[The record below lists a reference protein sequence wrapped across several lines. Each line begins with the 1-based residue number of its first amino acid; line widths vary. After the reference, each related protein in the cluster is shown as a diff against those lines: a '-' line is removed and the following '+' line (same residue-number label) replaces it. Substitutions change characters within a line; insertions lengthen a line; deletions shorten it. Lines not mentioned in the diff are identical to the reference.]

1 MTTKVV
7 FSGYY
12 GSDNIGDEALI
23 AVLLK
28 ELNKRIKDFK
38 PVVISNNP
46 AKTSSAYEIDAM
58 SKTDIKN
65 IIKELKSADLLISGG
80 GSLLQD
86 VTGKKTIPYYL
97 GIIAL
102 AKILRVPV
110 FFCAQGVGPVNS
122 VFFKKAIKYTLNR
135 VDAISVRDEKS
146 KLFLESL
153 GVKKDIHYTADLAY
167 LLYPNDKSK
176 IEEILSNESLTS
188 FTENGFCLGVSIRPW
203 KDNKYIDSLI
213 KLLKEIKENYPE
225 YNIIFIPFKH
235 LDDLEISQYA
245 MKKAE
250 ENNLEAKMIKN
261 NYTPEEVL
269 GIISEMDILI
279 GVRLHSLIFSAIG
292 NTLPL
297 GISYDPKV
305 DAFLEQLE
313 LDSISDI
320 DSLDYN
326 SSFENIE
333 RYLQEKTYIK
343 KEIKYQKEL
352 IRERAAENIDL
363 AINLI
368 GDEND

>member
-12 GSDNIGDEALI
+12 GSNNIGDEALI

-28 ELNKRIKDFK
+28 EFKKRINDFK
-38 PVVISNNP
+38 PVVISNDP
-46 AKTSSAYEIDAM
+46 AKTSKSYEIDAL

-102 AKILRVPV
+102 AKMLKVPV

-122 VFFKKAIKYTLNR
+122 IIFKNAIKYILNR
-135 VDAISVRDEKS
+135 VDAISVRDENS

-167 LLYPNDKSK
+167 LLDPIDGPK
-176 IEEILSNESLTS
+176 IEGILSNESLMNT
-188 FTENGFCLGVSIRPW
+188 FTESLYIGVSIRPW
-203 KDNKYIDSLI
+203 KDNNYLDSLI
-213 KLLKEIKENYPE
+213 TLLKKIKENYPE
-225 YNIIFIPFKH
+225 YNILFIPFKYP
-235 LDDLEISQYA
+235 DDLEISQYA

-250 ENNLEAKMIKN
+250 ENNLEAKILKN

-269 GIISEMDILI
+269 GVVSEMDILI
-279 GVRLHSLIFSAIG
+279 GVRLHSLIFAAIG

-297 GISYDPKV
+297 GISYHPKV
-305 DAFLEQLE
+305 DAFLEQLKIS
-313 LDSISDI
+313 SISDI

-326 SSFENIE
+326 SSFKNIE
-333 RYLQEKTYIK
+333 RYIQERTDIK
-343 KEIKYQKEL
+343 EEIKYKKEL
-352 IRERAAENIDL
+352 FREKAAENMDL